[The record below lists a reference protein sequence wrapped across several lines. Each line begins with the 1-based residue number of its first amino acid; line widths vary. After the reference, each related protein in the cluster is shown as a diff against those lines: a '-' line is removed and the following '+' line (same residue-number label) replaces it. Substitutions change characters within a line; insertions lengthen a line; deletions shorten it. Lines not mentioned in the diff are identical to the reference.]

1 MVSLVFC
8 GTPVPSLIRVPA
20 ALDVN
25 GPVAM
30 EIWGGQWL
38 KLLALLYEGCLN
50 GIFGQKDRLVG
61 GKSPDGVASRVR
73 VQVDI
78 ERLMTMA

>member
-1 MVSLVFC
+1 
-8 GTPVPSLIRVPA
+8 
-20 ALDVN
+20 
-25 GPVAM
+25 M

>member
-1 MVSLVFC
+1 
-8 GTPVPSLIRVPA
+8 
-20 ALDVN
+20 
-25 GPVAM
+25 M

-38 KLLALLYEGCLN
+38 KLLALLYEGCTV

-61 GKSPDGVASRVR
+61 GKSPEGVASRVR

-78 ERLMTMA
+78 EKLMSMA

>member
-1 MVSLVFC
+1 MLV
-8 GTPVPSLIRVPA
+8 VHVLNRLVA

-38 KLLALLYEGCLN
+38 KLLALLYEGCTV
-50 GIFGQKDRLVG
+50 GIFGQKGRLVG
-61 GKSPDGVASRVR
+61 GKSPEGVASRVR

-78 ERLMTMA
+78 EKLMSMA